1 MNALIFDVEIL
12 RCIPDPHLNDPT
24 LEYCNG
30 WSDFDQM
37 GISCVAA
44 YDYAEGL
51 YRLFLEDNL
60 AEFQALVKKREHI
73 IGFNSSSFDDL
84 LCAANGLEVTTTYDL
99 LREVR
104 IASGQP
110 PDYERGATR
119 AGYSLNRLAQANL
132 GVSKTA
138 SGELAPMLW
147 QRDERGAVLDYA
159 LRDAQITKALFD
171 KRASLID
178 PTDGSTLTCR
188 EPHVR

>member
-1 MNALIFDVEIL
+1 MTISALIFDCEIQNA
-12 RCIPDPHLNDPT
+12 IPDPRRPNDPT
-24 LEYCNG
+24 LEYCMG
-30 WSDFDQM
+30 WEDFDGM
-37 GISCVAA
+37 KISCIAV

-51 YRLFLEDNL
+51 FRLFLQDNL
-60 AEFQALVKKREHI
+60 AEFQGLVNRRQEI
-73 IGFNSSSFDDL
+73 VGFNSRAFDDP

-110 PDYERGATR
+110 PDYRRGVTR
-119 AGYSLNRLAQANL
+119 GGYSLNRLAEANL

-138 SGELAPMLW
+138 SGELAPILW

-159 LRDAQITKALFD
+159 LRDVQITKALFD

-178 PTDGSTLTCR
+178 PTDGSTLICR
-188 EPHVR
+188 